1 MTLNAPDFFIFRLK
15 TGGHTA
21 NSIRESSSIVLQK
34 MRHFYYGP
42 FIFESSSKLA
52 ALAGQPTDMYLPDIV
67 QLQRYS
73 EEVDD
78 IITDTTNVAPVDE
91 INAKIMRVRE
101 KLDLFKST
109 LRFSLSD
116 CRRLQSNR

>member
-1 MTLNAPDFFIFRLK
+1 
-15 TGGHTA
+15 
-21 NSIRESSSIVLQK
+21 
-34 MRHFYYGP
+34 
-42 FIFESSSKLA
+42 
-52 ALAGQPTDMYLPDIV
+52 MYLPDIV

-109 LRFSLSD
+109 LRFSLSAVSYTH
-116 CRRLQSNR
+116 LTLPTKA